1 MDTAHKKH
9 PEHKEDKS
17 EEKSTTH
24 HHSSDAKSNLA
35 DVKHEEVKKT
45 ESVVVSDVVAE
56 RVEVIEQEVPADQV
70 KSQPSVQSE
79 HASDPLADFKEKL
92 QKESFSDVP
101 RKKNFMWPIVFIF
114 ILALGLLGGVFWY
127 KQGAVTK
134 EEDVNVVTLSP
145 TPTATPTPV
154 IEVDLSEYEIEV
166 LNGSGIT
173 GEAGRQQ
180 ENLET
185 EGFVVDSVGNAD
197 NSDYTDTVIQAKSD
211 VSQAFLTKLREFLEE
226 SFTVAK
232 DSEEL
237 DEDASVPVVIIIGSS
252 VK

>member
-1 MDTAHKKH
+1 
-9 PEHKEDKS
+9 
-17 EEKSTTH
+17 
-24 HHSSDAKSNLA
+24 
-35 DVKHEEVKKT
+35 
-45 ESVVVSDVVAE
+45 
-56 RVEVIEQEVPADQV
+56 
-70 KSQPSVQSE
+70 
-79 HASDPLADFKEKL
+79 
-92 QKESFSDVP
+92 
-101 RKKNFMWPIVFIF
+101 
-114 ILALGLLGGVFWY
+114 LGGVFWY